1 MKVGLLLEGGAMRGL
16 FTAGVIDTLMENN
29 ILVDTV
35 IGVSAGA
42 LFGMNYKSHQV
53 GRVLRYNKKF
63 CKNKNYTGFY
73 SLLTTGNI
81 MNKEFCF
88 DKLVNELDPFDF
100 ETFKNSN
107 INFYV
112 VITNMNSGKAE
123 YKKLDDLKKIDQME
137 TLRASG
143 SMPYVSKP
151 VIINN
156 DKYLDGAIAD
166 SIPIDKILEMDLDKI
181 IVILTRPSTYRKKK
195 GNKLIPKLYY
205 KKYPNFINAINSR
218 YLKYN
223 EELDKVHSLEKEGK
237 VFVVRP
243 SRVVDIKRTE
253 KDPKK
258 IQEMYDL
265 GVSDMKNNLSNLMN
279 YLDNNK

>member
-123 YKKLDDLKKIDQME
+123 YKKLDDLKKLDQME

-195 GNKLIPKLYY
+195 GNKLFPKLYY
-205 KKYPNFINAINSR
+205 KKYPNFIKTINSR

-223 EELDKVHSLEKEGK
+223 EELDKVNSLEKEGK

-243 SRVVDIKRTE
+243 SRVVNIKRTE
-253 KDPKK
+253 KDPNK

-279 YLDNNK
+279 YLGNNK

>member
-181 IVILTRPSTYRKKK
+181 IVILTRHSTYRKKK

-243 SRVVDIKRTE
+243 SKVVDIKRTE

>member
-42 LFGMNYKSHQV
+42 LFGMNFKSHQV
-53 GRVLRYNKKF
+53 GRVLRYNKKY
-63 CKNKNYTGFY
+63 CKNKNFTGFY

-88 DKLVNELDPFDF
+88 DKLVNELDHFDF

-107 INFYV
+107 INFYA

-123 YKKLDDLKKIDQME
+123 YKKLDDLKKLDQME
-137 TLRASG
+137 ALRASG

-151 VIINN
+151 VVINN
-156 DKYLDGAIAD
+156 EKYLDGAIAD
-166 SIPIDKILEMDLDKI
+166 SIPIDKMLQMNLDKI
-181 IVILTRPSTYRKKK
+181 IVILTRPIAYRKKK
-195 GNKLIPKLYY
+195 GNELIPKLYY
-205 KKYPNFINAINSR
+205 KKYPNFIKAINSR

-223 EELDKVHSLEKEGK
+223 EELDKVHTLEKEGK
-237 VFVVRP
+237 IFVVRP
-243 SRVVDIKRTE
+243 SKIVDIKRTE
-253 KDPKK
+253 KDPNK

-279 YLDNNK
+279 YLNDNK

>member
-112 VITNMNSGKAE
+112 AITNMNSGKAE

-195 GNKLIPKLYY
+195 GNKLFPKLYY
-205 KKYPNFINAINSR
+205 KKYPNFIKTINSR

-223 EELDKVHSLEKEGK
+223 EELDKVNSLEKEGK

-243 SRVVDIKRTE
+243 SRVVNIKRTE
-253 KDPKK
+253 KDPNK

>member
-29 ILVDTV
+29 IIVDTV

-63 CKNKNYTGFY
+63 CKNKNFTGFY

-112 VITNMNSGKAE
+112 AITNMNSGKAE

-181 IVILTRPSTYRKKK
+181 IVILTRSSTYRKKK

-243 SRVVDIKRTE
+243 SKVVDIKRTE

-279 YLDNNK
+279 YLDNKK